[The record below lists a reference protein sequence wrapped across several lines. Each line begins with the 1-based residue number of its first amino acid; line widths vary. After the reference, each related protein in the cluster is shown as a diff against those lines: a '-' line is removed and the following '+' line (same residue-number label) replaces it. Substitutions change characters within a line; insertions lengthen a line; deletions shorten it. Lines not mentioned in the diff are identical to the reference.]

1 MSNLAKKLCSC
12 IKNVRR
18 TVKANKNKNNKNNKK
33 EQAAI
38 GICVKSV
45 LQTRGLTLRKFR
57 CRNGPVL
64 KTQPKKNSLL

>member
-1 MSNLAKKLCSC
+1 MTNLAKKLCSC

-18 TVKANKNKNNKNNKK
+18 TVKVNKNNKSNK

-45 LQTRGLTLRKFR
+45 LHSRGLTVRKFR
-57 CRNGPVL
+57 CGNAPVL